1 MIVLVTGSTGFVGR
15 EVVRALCSRGL
26 EVRCLVHTPGREA
39 VFEGRPVDVH
49 YGSIGDPA
57 ALNAAFY
64 NVDVVIHLVARIRET
79 GSATFQNV
87 NRKGTENVIAAAV
100 DDGVKHFI
108 LMSAIGAAENYRY
121 KYLHSKWQAEQ
132 AVIRSGLPYT
142 ILRPS
147 IQFGPGDE
155 FINAL
160 AGLVRVFPVVP
171 VAGSGRAR
179 FQPIAVDE
187 VARCVADAACRD
199 DLNGKVI
206 EIGGPEH
213 LNYNDIVDIIART
226 FGVRRLKLHVPMP
239 LMRMAVRVMEMLLPR
254 PPATREQLRM
264 VAVPNIT
271 KLGTVEAVFEFKPRP
286 LQGNIDYI
294 KGIGAWDGVKI
305 ALGSIPSRIRD
316 H

>member
-15 EVVRALCSRGL
+15 EVVKALCSRGL
-26 EVRCLVHTPGREA
+26 EVRCLVHTPGSES

-49 YGSIGDPA
+49 YGSVGDPA
-57 ALNAAFY
+57 ALSAAFY
-64 NVDVVIHLVARIRET
+64 DVDVVVHLVARIRERD
-79 GSATFQNV
+79 SATFQDV
-87 NRKGTENVIAAAV
+87 NRKGTENVVAAAV

-108 LMSAIGAAENYRY
+108 YMSAIGAAENHRYRY
-121 KYLHSKWQAEQ
+121 LYSKWLAEQ

-171 VAGSGRAR
+171 IAGSGRAR
-179 FQPIAVDE
+179 LQPIAVDE

-199 DLNGKVI
+199 DLNGKII
-206 EIGGPEH
+206 EIGGPDH
-213 LNYNDIVDIIART
+213 LTYNDIVDIIART
-226 FGVRRLKLHVPMP
+226 FRARRLKLHVPLR
-239 LMRMAVRVMEMLLPR
+239 LMRLIVRFMEILLPR

-264 VAVPNIT
+264 VSMPNVT
-271 KLGTVEAVFEFKPRP
+271 QLGTVEAVFEFKPRP
-286 LQGNIDYI
+286 LQGNIEYV

-305 ALGSIPSRIRD
+305 ALGSIPNRIRD